1 MHKKLIK
8 DIIARADHTDMET
21 LECIVIDMMDE
32 IKQRDRDLYKRIEHK
47 LYKLIYGEHLNE
59 ELAHEWVSEI
69 LNKDGT
75 VGEHWTKSQT
85 DQYAGNYDKCDWYA
99 IMNMVYSDHYNPKF
113 DISMYIDLAKDW
125 LNDKDVSEGKAL
137 KYYMYVVCK

>member
-8 DIIARADHTDMET
+8 DIIARADRTDMEA
-21 LECIVIDMMDE
+21 LECVVIGMMDE
-32 IKQRDRDLYKRIEHK
+32 IKQKDRDLYKRIEHK
-47 LYKLIYGEHLNE
+47 LYKLVYGEHLNE
-59 ELAHEWVSEI
+59 ELAYEWVSEM

-85 DQYAGNYDKCDWYA
+85 DQYSGNYNKCDWYA
-99 IMNMVYSDHYNPKF
+99 IMNMVYSDYYNPKF
-113 DISMYIDLAKDW
+113 DMNTYVELAKDW
-125 LNDKDVSEGKAL
+125 LGDKDVGDGKAL